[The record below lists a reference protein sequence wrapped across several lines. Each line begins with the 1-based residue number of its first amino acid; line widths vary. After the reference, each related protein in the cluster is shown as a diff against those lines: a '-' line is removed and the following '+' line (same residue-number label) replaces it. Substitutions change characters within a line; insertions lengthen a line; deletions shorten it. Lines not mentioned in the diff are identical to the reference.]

1 MSQAKTVFITPLEY
15 IINLDLP
22 PRERWKHAVNEN
34 LQRLAPL
41 GSYLRAQKYL
51 ELGIYADA
59 ASSLM
64 SWIQTKFYLPQELHE
79 ELLGIAEITESIG
92 LSFVDLY
99 SFNIG
104 YDVLAYCTS
113 TTTTIG
119 STDGTPYHLRNMDWD
134 EEIAECLCNLTVNAI
149 FQRDGKTLFK
159 TTTWIGH
166 VGLLTACSNEFS
178 ISLNYRHTGESLGA
192 MKNVLAILAG
202 WTPIV
207 VQLRLLMEMNYTYE
221 QAVSFMTNVYIAST
235 CYLVVTGNK
244 PNQGALL
251 TRQRTDTLKPIDL
264 SDRDFIVQTNID
276 HLVHSTD
283 PLWAKDDILL
293 QNALER
299 RIQGEKNL
307 REYQPETDFK
317 QFAFELLSKSPTCNS
332 QTIYQ
337 VVMHPAT
344 FYYESKIVK

>member
-22 PRERWKHAVNEN
+22 PRERWKQAVNEN
-34 LQRLAPL
+34 LERLAPL
-41 GSYLRAQKYL
+41 GAYLRAQKYL

-59 ASSLM
+59 ASSL
-64 SWIQTKFYLPQELHE
+64 
-79 ELLGIAEITESIG
+79 
-92 LSFVDLY
+92 DLY

-134 EEIAECLCNLTVNAI
+134 EEIAECLCNVTVNAI
-149 FQRDGKTLFK
+149 FQREGKTLFK
-159 TTTWIGH
+159 ATTWIGH

-202 WTPIV
+202 WTPVV
-207 VQLRLLMEMNYTYE
+207 VQLRLLMELNYTYE

-235 CYLVVTGNK
+235 CYLVLTGNK
-244 PNQGALL
+244 PRNATNQ
-251 TRQRTDTLKPIDL
+251 TKNRYSKTD
-264 SDRDFIVQTNID
+264 R
-276 HLVHSTD
+276 
-283 PLWAKDDILL
+283 
-293 QNALER
+293 
-299 RIQGEKNL
+299 
-307 REYQPETDFK
+307 FK
-317 QFAFELLSKSPTCNS
+317 G
-332 QTIYQ
+332 
-337 VVMHPAT
+337 
-344 FYYESKIVK
+344 